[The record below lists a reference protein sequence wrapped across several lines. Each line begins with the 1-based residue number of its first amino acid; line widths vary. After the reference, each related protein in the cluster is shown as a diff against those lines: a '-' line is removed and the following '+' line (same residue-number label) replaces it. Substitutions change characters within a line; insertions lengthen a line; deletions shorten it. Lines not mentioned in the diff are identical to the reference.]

1 MRSTVA
7 SLLLVASLS
16 IAPIPGRAQAPPTAE
31 AVTTALGFDAAAV
44 RRARAGEVVSRSIQ
58 ESSRNEIGAAVAMI
72 VKAPL
77 ARISERVRGAGF
89 SDLDPSVLAQARIPV
104 PATADSFAGLR
115 IPPEELA
122 RLARAQPGDELN
134 LSAEEIAALTAAA
147 GKGPEAVGDAYRG
160 LLAARVEAYRTRG
173 LAGIAPYAR
182 GGGRSTSPGDALR
195 AALDAEGVLE
205 EYAPAFH
212 AALSGY
218 PSDVPPDFE
227 DRFHWALL
235 DVQGRPAVVLIHRMV
250 GSRGD
255 ALGIA
260 ERQFYASQGF
270 NALQILIGLF
280 PVQEGTAVIYT
291 NRTSSDQAARFG
303 RVAQSMGRRMLV
315 GEVTRFFTAARQA
328 VGG

>member
-1 MRSTVA
+1 VRSAVA
-7 SLLLVASLS
+7 WLCLVASLS
-16 IAPIPGRAQAPPTAE
+16 IAPIPGRAQALPTAE
-31 AVTTALGFDAAAV
+31 AVATALGFDAAAI

-77 ARISERVRGAGF
+77 PRISERVRGAGF
-89 SDLDPSVLAQARIPV
+89 SELDPSVLAQARIPV
-104 PATADSFAGLR
+104 PATAASFAGLR
-115 IPPEELA
+115 IPPEELD
-122 RLARAQPGDELN
+122 RLARARPGDELN
-134 LSAEEIAALTAAA
+134 LSAEEIAALTAASP
-147 GKGPEAVGDAYRG
+147 KGAEAVGDAYRG

-195 AALDAEGVLE
+195 AALDAEGALK
-205 EYAPAFH
+205 EYAPTFH
-212 AALSGY
+212 AALAGY
-218 PSDVPPDFE
+218 PNDVPPDFE
-227 DRFHWALL
+227 DRFYWVLL
-235 DVQGRPAVVLIHRMV
+235 DVQGRPAVVLVHRLV

-255 ALGIA
+255 ALGIV
-260 ERQFYASQGF
+260 ERQFYVSQGF
-270 NALQILIGLF
+270 NALQILVGLF

-315 GEVTRFFTAARQA
+315 GEVTRFFTASRQA